1 MSWKNHLKEKL
12 VDAARR
18 LIDNLPTATKY
29 TARRGPAFAGP
40 DDSQTFPWAENHT
53 LLISSALYC
62 SGPSHSSFLHSS
74 FSGG

>member
-18 LIDNLPTATKY
+18 IADNQPTIARY
-29 TARRGPAFAGP
+29 TAL
-40 DDSQTFPWAENHT
+40 T
-53 LLISSALYC
+53 LSALYW
-62 SGPSHSSFLHSS
+62 SEPSHSPFLHSS